1 MAMTFANPKVVLL
14 GEDKASKVFQK
25 AVRDMEGVSKS
36 FAKVGST
43 LTKSITLPAFAGAA
57 ASVKMAVD
65 FNAAL
70 ASVASL
76 MPGESERVRQMGQ
89 QIQELAIE
97 TGADTIELTTTL
109 KNLISSL
116 GAAGDPVKKMTAVT
130 KAAAATASDSSDALG
145 LLTAVT
151 KAYGDTS
158 EEAFEKVSNIA
169 VLAERVGDAP
179 FVDMANNIGKVAA
192 KSAALGVSYEEM
204 FGVLSAYGTTLG
216 SVSDVSTQFS
226 AILNSFVKP
235 TKELTAVS
243 KKYGHESATSMLQT
257 LGFVETMNL
266 LREETKGSIP
276 VIGKMF
282 GSAKAMNQLMPLLT
296 DNFEVYNDT
305 VEQLKNASGSVDE
318 AIREQTEGLNK
329 TGFQF
334 NQLKQRVKVLGQQLG
349 ERLLPLFGKI
359 LDKLSPLIDRL
370 RAMDDQTIA
379 RWGKFIAAAAAIGPA
394 FTAMSKVWG
403 IGAKLATLLSG
414 SGGIATALTALTSPV
429 GIAVA
434 AFASVAAAAIYFR
447 EELEPVWDAL
457 RGIGATLKDQFVATV
472 AGATEG
478 MDTSGTS
485 ARNLVSDLAPLLATF
500 AKLQGS
506 FLALPIKYVIW
517 SFGNVIKIFRVVA
530 TVVENAHKIFKAMW
544 GFMSVWLEKKI
555 NEVPFLSAIRDGLKS
570 VWEIAT
576 KAWDKITGLL
586 KMFGGVGGKIISKLT
601 GVSIEGVDDLVNYLE
616 NRTLE
621 ISPANI
627 DPGYVAPWMQG
638 QQTTLNTEQQ
648 TRVQIDFSNLPEGTT
663 VTQKGAAPVQM
674 SSNTGPLL
682 TGAL

>member
-1 MAMTFANPKVVLL
+1 M
-14 GEDKASKVFQK
+14 
-25 AVRDMEGVSKS
+25 
-36 FAKVGST
+36 
-43 LTKSITLPAFAGAA
+43 SI
-57 ASVKMAVD
+57 
-65 FNAAL
+65 
-70 ASVASL
+70 
-76 MPGESERVRQMGQ
+76 
-89 QIQELAIE
+89 
-97 TGADTIELTTTL
+97 
-109 KNLISSL
+109 
-116 GAAGDPVKKMTAVT
+116 
-130 KAAAATASDSSDALG
+130 
-145 LLTAVT
+145 
-151 KAYGDTS
+151 
-158 EEAFEKVSNIA
+158 
-169 VLAERVGDAP
+169 
-179 FVDMANNIGKVAA
+179 
-192 KSAALGVSYEEM
+192 
-204 FGVLSAYGTTLG
+204 
-216 SVSDVSTQFS
+216 
-226 AILNSFVKP
+226 
-235 TKELTAVS
+235 
-243 KKYGHESATSMLQT
+243 KYGHESATSMLQT

-329 TGFQF
+329 AGFQF

-478 MDTSGTS
+478 MDTSGALSDVCEIAGFVFS
-485 ARNLVSDLAPLLATF
+485 A
-500 AKLQGS
+500 
-506 FLALPIKYVIW
+506 
-517 SFGNVIKIFRVVA
+517 
-530 TVVENAHKIFKAMW
+530 AHQ
-544 GFMSVWLEKKI
+544 
-555 NEVPFLSAIRDGLKS
+555 IRD
-570 VWEIAT
+570 
-576 KAWDKITGLL
+576 
-586 KMFGGVGGKIISKLT
+586 
-601 GVSIEGVDDLVNYLE
+601 LE
-616 NRTLE
+616 LRQRDQNFPRGR
-621 ISPANI
+621 N
-627 DPGYVAPWMQG
+627 GC
-638 QQTTLNTEQQ
+638 
-648 TRVQIDFSNLPEGTT
+648 
-663 VTQKGAAPVQM
+663 
-674 SSNTGPLL
+674 
-682 TGAL
+682 